1 MLFFGCCVWD
11 LVSSEFPVFSSC
23 ARCNINCCKHHYCG
37 GADMEKHEEEALDLL
52 LSLQSEDDDAAS
64 NDVRDDEGPRGHHS
78 SSPPPPPCDDP
89 TGYCSAEED
98 LSRPK
103 TNVTMAAFRDFVK
116 DSLKDSNHTA
126 APASFSCR
134 SEPPRLSSVFKPDF
148 DQHSGLRIRD
158 RLVAPDTLTSKFC
171 DLHFVRLQG
180 INRAGMRT
188 NLQGSWAT
196 VGVLTEKGQPKLS
209 AAGKNFMVWKLSSLD
224 GALVSV
230 FLFGGS
236 YTEHW
241 KESAGAVF
249 AVFNAKVR
257 LDERSKEM
265 CLSVFKGDQMLKL
278 GTSADYA
285 VCKGKRKDGTSCTV
299 VVNKK
304 QQGEFCQYHLG
315 TAYQKHRTH
324 RAELNGGNLATAF
337 SGPGTK
343 RAQAVRPNVLSPT
356 KETKFMRPL
365 KHLTSPD
372 LRKVLSNAD
381 SITSRSYSQGKRFL
395 ETLSQHTFEKEQ
407 NLKCMEKKSM
417 LKNTE
422 SRKKARIPLA
432 EKVGNIVPPTRG
444 GVSQKVNSQVME
456 LDAADGLDDDM
467 EQAMTFLET

>member
-1 MLFFGCCVWD
+1 MVFCSSIWHNLFYWT
-11 LVSSEFPVFSSC
+11 
-23 ARCNINCCKHHYCG
+23 KT
-37 GADMEKHEEEALDLL
+37 
-52 LSLQSEDDDAAS
+52 DAW
-64 NDVRDDEGPRGHHS
+64 
-78 SSPPPPPCDDP
+78 
-89 TGYCSAEED
+89 
-98 LSRPK
+98 
-103 TNVTMAAFRDFVK
+103 
-116 DSLKDSNHTA
+116 HTY
-126 APASFSCR
+126 
-134 SEPPRLSSVFKPDF
+134 
-148 DQHSGLRIRD
+148 RD
-158 RLVAPDTLTSKFC
+158 RLVATDTLTSKFC

-343 RAQAVRPNVLSPT
+343 RAQAVRPNVFSPT

-372 LRKVLSNAD
+372 LRKVLRYTCSCGLNRTQHSRTGEEHD
-381 SITSRSYSQGKRFL
+381 LFDFVSIRSRD
-395 ETLSQHTFEKEQ
+395 H
-407 NLKCMEKKSM
+407 
-417 LKNTE
+417 
-422 SRKKARIPLA
+422 
-432 EKVGNIVPPTRG
+432 
-444 GVSQKVNSQVME
+444 
-456 LDAADGLDDDM
+456 
-467 EQAMTFLET
+467 

>member
-1 MLFFGCCVWD
+1 
-11 LVSSEFPVFSSC
+11 
-23 ARCNINCCKHHYCG
+23 
-37 GADMEKHEEEALDLL
+37 MEKNDEEALDLL
-52 LSLQSEDDDAAS
+52 LSLQSEDDDATS
-64 NDVRDDEGPRGHHS
+64 NDVCDGKGPQ
-78 SSPPPPPCDDP
+78 
-89 TGYCSAEED
+89 YCSAEED

-126 APASFSCR
+126 APASFNCR

-158 RLVAPDTLTSKFC
+158 RLVAPDTLTSRFC

-432 EKVGNIVPPTRG
+432 EKVGNIVPPTRD
-444 GVSQKVNSQVME
+444 GVQQVPSGSQKVNSQVME

-467 EQAMTFLET
+467 EQAMTFFET